1 MRGYSPTPQA
11 RLWRV
16 ASVTLGHAGL
26 PDPPALPDK
35 ASHRPSRARWGRTSR
50 TAPDE
55 SVRPSAQPT
64 PAIPIAAATIVLLLL
79 LLVLWNRGWLGID
92 PPSLPPAT
100 ARNVSQVHTQRP
112 TFSGKLAEGTEATF
126 SLSPTVPLRW
136 TAKADPTTLKFKTA
150 PPVRLPPGTY
160 TLSING
166 KANQTLTVKPEA
178 AASGGALPAIA
189 GTVKPGATG
198 AEFAIDPAV
207 PIRWTVKATA
217 PDGTYQTVSPL
228 ALPPGAYT
236 LFINDSVGQQFVVA
250 KDAT

>member
-1 MRGYSPTPQA
+1 M
-11 RLWRV
+11 
-16 ASVTLGHAGL
+16 TLGQTGL
-26 PDPPALPDK
+26 PDPPALPDD
-35 ASHRPSRARWGRTSR
+35 ATHRSGRDRWSRPSRATP
-50 TAPDE
+50 AAAI
-55 SVRPSAQPT
+55 RPPGQTT
-64 PAIPIAAATIVLLLL
+64 PAIPIAAATIVLLLIL
-79 LLVLWNRGWLGID
+79 LALWDRGWLGID

-100 ARNVSQVHTQRP
+100 TRNVAEVHTQRP
-112 TFSGKLAEGTEATF
+112 SFSGKLAEGTEATF

-136 TAKADPTTLKFKTA
+136 TAKADPTTLKFKTV

-166 KANQTLTVKPEA
+166 KAVQTLTVKPEA
-178 AASGGALPAIA
+178 AASGGASPAIA

-207 PIRWTVKATA
+207 PIRWVVKATA
-217 PDGTYQTVSPL
+217 PDGTYQTASPL